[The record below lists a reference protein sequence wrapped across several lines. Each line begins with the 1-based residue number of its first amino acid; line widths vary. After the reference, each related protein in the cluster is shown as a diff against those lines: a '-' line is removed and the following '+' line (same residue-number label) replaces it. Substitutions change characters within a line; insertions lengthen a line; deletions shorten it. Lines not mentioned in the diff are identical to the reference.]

1 MSLKV
6 LLIVCLKKTST
17 VVMSWKHILT
27 KNLVITKKD
36 VADSKHFN
44 KFWVCHNAYVDGD
57 EGKRSLLYY
66 WRILGLCAYG
76 L

>member
-1 MSLKV
+1 M
-6 LLIVCLKKTST
+6 
-17 VVMSWKHILT
+17 
-27 KNLVITKKD
+27 TKKD

-44 KFWVCHNAYVDGD
+44 KFWVCHNAYVDGN